1 MSNLT
6 TDISP
11 ESAQAATSPPKT
23 MDILEI
29 MSLLPHRYP
38 FLLIDRVI
46 ELEPKKRIVALKN
59 VSVNEPHFAGH
70 FPDYPIMPGVL
81 MVEAIAQAGGA
92 LLLAEIP
99 DRESKLMVFT
109 SIENARFR
117 RPVTPGDQL
126 RIEVT
131 VLNWR
136 TRVVKMGGSIT
147 VDGKIVCDA
156 TVMCQMVDRAP
167 KKAETKVETAE

>member
-1 MSNLT
+1 MSDQQ
-6 TDISP
+6 TD
-11 ESAQAATSPPKT
+11 QPKPFKP
-23 MDILEI
+23 LETIDI
-29 MSLLPHRYP
+29 MSILPHRYP

-46 ELEPKKRIVALKN
+46 EMERKQRIVAIKN
-59 VSVNEPHFAGH
+59 VTINEPHFTGH

-147 VDGKIVCDA
+147 VDGKLVCDA
-156 TVMCQMVDRAP
+156 TVMCQMVPRVQ
-167 KKAETKVETAE
+167 KKVEAKVETAE